1 MEMAT
6 FSARKE
12 RMVQAAQSGDRR
24 GTLVNAYQRAPAD
37 YLSAIQLVVTA
48 ANFVVGAMIGANI
61 EAPMSSWLTVL
72 LPSFHYVPELS
83 WTLAIGGTTIV
94 ALIFTNVLPKHIGF
108 VRANEIA
115 LKSAPIMR
123 FWIKATWPITII
135 VRRSTKILAVLFR
148 IAPDVKHRV
157 TEKDIDALLLEGLRA
172 RSLDP
177 TEQAIMRRA
186 LRLSDMKVSEIMIP
200 IEKVLWV
207 DLSWSPDEIE
217 RFFRTNRRSNYPVGT
232 SSENVVGIVRVQDWY
247 ETRDLRKAMTPVD
260 FADAEESL
268 ALVVERLRPSQTRL
282 LVVTD
287 KGDVAGVVTL
297 NDVLAHIVGPI
308 QAT

>member
-12 RMVQAAQSGDRR
+12 RMVQAAQAGDRR
-24 GTLVNAYQRAPAD
+24 GTLVNAFQRTPAD

-61 EAPMSSWLTVL
+61 ETPLRAWLTTL
-72 LPSFHYVPELS
+72 LPSFNYVPELS

-115 LKSAPIMR
+115 IKSAPIMR
-123 FWIKATWPITII
+123 LWIKATWPVTSI

-148 IAPDVKHRV
+148 IAPDVKQRV

-186 LRLSDMKVSEIMIP
+186 LRLSDMRVVEIMIP
-200 IEKVLWV
+200 IERVLWV
-207 DLSWSPDEIE
+207 SPEWRPDELE
-217 RFFRTNRRSNYPVGT
+217 AFFRKNGRSNYPVGRT
-232 SSENVVGIVRVQDWY
+232 PEKIEGIVRVQDWY
-247 ETRDLRKAMTPVD
+247 ETRDLRKAMTPVV

-287 KGDVAGVVTL
+287 KEKIVGVVTL